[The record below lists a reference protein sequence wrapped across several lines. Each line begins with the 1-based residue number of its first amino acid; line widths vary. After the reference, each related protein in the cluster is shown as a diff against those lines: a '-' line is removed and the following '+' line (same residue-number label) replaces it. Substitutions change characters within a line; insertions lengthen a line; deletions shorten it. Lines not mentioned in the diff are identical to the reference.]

1 METGSWISKTTTFMA
16 VARFFCHGDG
26 VGGGG
31 GADTLSRVPKA
42 ASPVGGSGVSSPRKV
57 LNLEDPKLYFQ
68 HLS

>member
-16 VARFFCHGDG
+16 VARFFVTGM
-26 VGGGG
+26 GGGG
-31 GADTLSRVPKA
+31 HIIASAEG
-42 ASPVGGSGVSSPRKV
+42 ASPVGGSGVSAPRKV

>member
-16 VARFFCHGDG
+16 VARFFVTGM
-26 VGGGG
+26 GGGG
-31 GADTLSRVPKA
+31 GEGHIIASA
-42 ASPVGGSGVSSPRKV
+42 EGASPVGGSGVSAPRKV

>member
-26 VGGGG
+26 VG
-31 GADTLSRVPKA
+31 ADTLSRVPKA
-42 ASPVGGSGVSSPRKV
+42 ASPVGGSEVSSPRKV